1 MVWWTMVFSWTTVWW
16 TMVLVDD
23 GFGERWFW
31 WTMVLVDAGFG
42 ERWFAAFKIIKNIK
56 DFQESVHEFS
66 KIFACG
72 GQLSGGLF
80 FILCTGSSLV
90 NKPWSTKPSST
101 KPSSTKIC
109 GRSEEI
115 RDMTD
120 RSLDTPE
127 VLKIKAKIAKTL
139 SKMQKFRAARALSN
153 NSFLFD
159 INEF

>member
-1 MVWWTMVFSWTTVWW
+1 
-16 TMVLVDD
+16 MVLVDD

-31 WTMVLVDAGFG
+31 WTMVLADAGFG

-66 KIFACG
+66 KNFACG

-90 NKPWSTKPSST
+90 TF
-101 KPSSTKIC
+101 
-109 GRSEEI
+109 EI
-115 RDMTD
+115 GYQPRDMTD

-139 SKMQKFRAARALSN
+139 SKMQKNCAARALSTN
-153 NSFLFD
+153 NNNNFLFD

>member
-1 MVWWTMVFSWTTVWW
+1 MDHGPPSNRRPWTMVYFEKRWWTMVWWTMVFSWTTVWW

-90 NKPWSTKPSST
+90 TFLLPICKLCDHLLSTVENP
-101 KPSSTKIC
+101 
-109 GRSEEI
+109 
-115 RDMTD
+115 
-120 RSLDTPE
+120 LY
-127 VLKIKAKIAKTL
+127 
-139 SKMQKFRAARALSN
+139 F
-153 NSFLFD
+153 
-159 INEF
+159 

>member
-1 MVWWTMVFSWTTVWW
+1 MNSQKISPA
-16 TMVLVDD
+16 
-23 GFGERWFW
+23 
-31 WTMVLVDAGFG
+31 AGNSAGDYSLYFVPD
-42 ERWFAAFKIIKNIK
+42 R
-56 DFQESVHEFS
+56 
-66 KIFACG
+66 
-72 GQLSGGLF
+72 LSPHL
-80 FILCTGSSLV
+80 
-90 NKPWSTKPSST
+90 

-153 NSFLFD
+153 NSNNFLFD